1 MKRIACTVLVFVLL
15 FYKASFGADTFC
27 QSTAPGTVVVFGNGI
42 MNTEDD
48 AADSREKL
56 RGELLAVL
64 PIEDFNKLQFAL
76 AYNKS
81 YGFFRDLYESAK
93 QKVLSENLPVAFWRW
108 LGNQEVMPDALQ
120 TELKSMAT
128 RFDFATRVAPEDLN
142 NHILLYRTS
151 MLEGKKVL
159 VVSHSQG
166 NFFVNAAY
174 EKLFTGSNA
183 LTTTSSFGIVAVA
196 TPASFTAGGGPYTTL
211 VEDLVIQAIA
221 LATPPGVL
229 PPRSSDNITNI
240 GSGATSSD
248 WKGHGF
254 IEEYMAQGSRSIVQV
269 MNDTTTML
277 GSLVQPHQVA
287 QPGAITATLEWGT
300 QPDVDLH
307 AFEDFGVIGA
317 HVYYNNMVGI
327 AGRLDVDDV
336 YQYGPEHY
344 TVSCDML
351 QAGTYSIGVN
361 YYYGALPETARIQIA
376 AGTSVRSFT
385 RVLPTA
391 LGSSGNNSPVPV
403 ADIVVTGDQ
412 QNGFLFDIR
421 EVVPSQ
427 TPTITFGEF

>member
-1 MKRIACTVLVFVLL
+1 MKRIVCAVLVFALL
-15 FYKASFGADTFC
+15 FCRVSFGADTFC
-27 QSTAPGTVVVFGNGI
+27 QNTTPGTVVVFGNGI
-42 MNTEDD
+42 MNTQDD
-48 AADSREKL
+48 AVSSKIVLEKL
-56 RGELLAVL
+56 LKATLSSE
-64 PIEDFNKLQFAL
+64 EFSKLQFGL
-76 AYNKS
+76 AYNES
-81 YGFFRDLYESAK
+81 YGFFEDLYESAK
-93 QKVLSENLPVAFWRW
+93 QKLGADNVVVSFWRW
-108 LGNQEVMPDALQ
+108 LGNQEVMPDVLQ
-120 TELKSMAT
+120 TELKAMAA

-151 MLEGKKVL
+151 ILEGKKVM
-159 VVSHSQG
+159 VECHSQG
-166 NFFVNAAY
+166 CLFANAAY

-221 LATPPGVL
+221 LATPPGVS
-229 PPRSSDNITNI
+229 PPRFSNITNI

-248 WKGHGF
+248 WKGHGYL
-254 IEEYMAQGSRSIVQV
+254 EEYTAQGSRSIVQV

-277 GSLVQPHQVA
+277 RSLVQPPQVA
-287 QPGAITATLEWGT
+287 QPGAITATLEWGA

-317 HVYYNNMVGI
+317 HVYYNNMAGI

-351 QAGTYSIGVN
+351 QAGTYHIGVN
-361 YYYGALPETARIQIA
+361 YYYGALPEIARIQIV

-385 RVLPTA
+385 RDLPA
-391 LGSSGNNSPVPV
+391 MLGQAGNDNPVPV

>member
-1 MKRIACTVLVFVLL
+1 MKRILYAVFVIVALL
-15 FYKASFGADTFC
+15 ATITLKAETFC
-27 QSTAPGTVVVFGNGI
+27 QSSTGTVVVFGNGI
-42 MNTEDD
+42 MGTPLGNLQSRDLLKEELRATLSTE
-48 AADSREKL
+48 E
-56 RGELLAVL
+56 
-64 PIEDFNKLQFAL
+64 FNKLIFAL
-76 AYNKS
+76 AENKS
-81 YGFFRDLYESAK
+81 YGFLSDLYESAK
-93 QKVLSENLPVAFWRW
+93 QKLGAENVVISFWRW

-120 TELKSMAT
+120 EELKAMAA

-174 EKLFTGSNA
+174 EKLFTGSQA
-183 LTTTSSFGIVAVA
+183 LTTASSFGIVAVA

-211 VEDLVIQAIA
+211 VEDLVIQVIA

-229 PPRSSDNITNI
+229 PPRSTNITNV

-254 IEEYMAQGSRSIVQV
+254 VEEYTAQGSRSIVQV
-269 MNDTTTML
+269 MNDTVTTL
-277 GSLVQPHQVA
+277 RSLIQPPQLA
-287 QPGAITATLEWGT
+287 AEGAITATLTWDT

-307 AFEDFGVIGA
+307 AFENLGPIGA

-327 AGRLDVDDV
+327 VGRLDVDDV

-344 TVSCDML
+344 TASCDML

-361 YYYGALPETARIQIA
+361 YYYGAAPETAQIQVK
-376 AGTSVRSFT
+376 AGLSVRTFT
-385 RVLPTA
+385 RYLPA
-391 LGSSGNNSPVPV
+391 MLGSSGDNTPIPI
-403 ADIVVTGDQ
+403 ADIVVTDNQ
-412 QNGFLFDIR
+412 QGGFNFEIR
-421 EVVPSQ
+421 EVVPDQ
-427 TPTITFGEF
+427 TPAITFGEF

>member
-1 MKRIACTVLVFVLL
+1 MRRTLSAVLVFALL
-15 FYKASFGADTFC
+15 FCKASFGADTFC
-27 QSTAPGTVVVFGNGI
+27 QNTAPGTVVVFGNGI
-42 MNTEDD
+42 MNTQYD
-48 AADSREKL
+48 AVASRDELKDLL
-56 RGELLAVL
+56 RATL
-64 PIEDFNKLQFAL
+64 PPEEFSKLQFGL

-81 YGFFRDLYESAK
+81 YGFFNDLYESAK
-93 QKVLSENLPVAFWRW
+93 QKLGADNVVISFWRW

-120 TELKSMAT
+120 TELKAMAA

-151 MLEGKKVL
+151 ILEGKKVM
-159 VVSHSQG
+159 VECHSQG
-166 NFFVNAAY
+166 CLFANAAY

-221 LATPPGVL
+221 LATPPGVS
-229 PPRSSDNITNI
+229 PPRFSNITNI

-248 WKGHGF
+248 WKGHGYL
-254 IEEYMAQGSRSIVQV
+254 EEYTAQGSRSIVQV

-277 GSLVQPHQVA
+277 RSLVQPPQVA
-287 QPGAITATLEWGT
+287 QPGAITATLEWGA

-317 HVYYNNMVGI
+317 HVYYNNMAGI

-344 TVSCDML
+344 TVSCNML
-351 QAGTYSIGVN
+351 QAGTYRIGVN
-361 YYYGALPETARIQIA
+361 YYYGVLPETAQIQIV

-385 RVLPTA
+385 RDLPA
-391 LGSSGNNSPVPV
+391 MLGQAGNDNPVPV